1 MLGRRNKEKEVDYK
15 SLNEVIG
22 LSKNILKIAYVL
34 IAIIG
39 IYAITMIFKEW
50 NVKSFFFTFLG
61 VV

>member
-39 IYAITMIFKEW
+39 IYALVAMMREK
-50 NVKSFFFTFLG
+50 
-61 VV
+61 